1 MTLDL
6 IALGALVFFA
16 IWGAFSGFARQVAQ
30 AVAAVGAVL
39 AAAPSGRFFAEP
51 MSHALQSSL
60 TVGVV
65 IATIVSFLV
74 VYLFVRF
81 LLTQIL
87 RRILAGKDPKN
98 RTADRTLGFF
108 LAATKTAATMW
119 IALSAAT
126 FVENNLVLAGKKYTF
141 TPKDSKLVS
150 LARSNNFI
158 ELVQFSGAKDLALA
172 ARLASDPKQA
182 EKLKSD
188 PDYAALMKDE
198 RFRQVLQGDA
208 WKKALESG
216 DVRALMQN
224 NQLVELIHD
233 PKMGRRLERLAAMSE
248 R

>member
-6 IALGALVFFA
+6 ICLGALAFFA

-39 AAAPSGRFFAEP
+39 AAAPAGRFFAEP

-81 LLTQIL
+81 MLTQIL

-98 RTADRTLGFF
+98 RSADRGLGFM

-141 TPKDSKLVS
+141 TPKDSKLVAF
-150 LARSNNFI
+150 ARTNNFI
-158 ELVQFSGAKDLALA
+158 ELVQFSGAKDLAMA
-172 ARLASDPKQA
+172 AKLASDPKQA
-182 EKLKSD
+182 DKLKND
-188 PDYAALMKDE
+188 PDFAVLMKDE
-198 RFRQVLQGDA
+198 RFRSVVQGDQ

-216 DVRALMQN
+216 DVRGLMQN

-233 PKMGRRLERLAAMSE
+233 PKMGRRLERMAAMSE
-248 R
+248 K